1 MSLLWACLMLG
12 VCIEMVALPYF
23 KRFWLYFLEFGIQ
36 GFVIVQFFIGGT
48 IYLLEGLHWLR
59 HGENDPLYRTFIY
72 DGLYE
77 PLATEWIGLNK
88 VVNDGLEFLF
98 SPLGSVTSALGFIYF
113 WSVVLDKD
121 LGDFEDSIWIYSPL
135 FLVVYLLAV

>member
-23 KRFWLYFLEFGIQ
+23 KRFWLHFLEFGIR

-59 HGENDPLYRTFIY
+59 YGENDPLYRAFIY

-98 SPLGSVTSALGFIYF
+98 SPLGSVTLALGVIYF

-135 FLVVYLLAV
+135 FLVVYLLTV